1 MTPWAKRI
9 AIALALSIGVNLL
22 LAGYVLGYGL
32 RRSRTA
38 VGAIGAG
45 NGPAM
50 GAGRGMGHGP
60 GMGMGMGR
68 GMGNGLGTGSGA
80 GCRRPALRAAIE
92 LRGSDLRT
100 SRQEIDK
107 ARDTVRVA
115 LEHEPLDRAALE
127 QALATLRT
135 QSGRGQELTHQAIV
149 DAAVRA
155 TPEQRRELANEFG
168 SGDRER

>member
-9 AIALALSIGVNLL
+9 AIALAVSVGVNLL
-22 LAGYVLGYGL
+22 LAGYVFGYGL
-32 RRSRTA
+32 RRPQTA
-38 VGAIGAG
+38 AIGER

-50 GAGRGMGHGP
+50 VMGRGMGLGP
-60 GMGMGMGR
+60 GMGMGR
-68 GMGNGLGTGSGA
+68 GMGNGPGMGSGT

-92 LRGSDLRT
+92 LRGNDLRAC
-100 SRQEIDK
+100 RQEIDK
-107 ARDTVRVA
+107 ARDNVRVV
-115 LEHEPLDRAALE
+115 LGHEPLDRAALE
-127 QALATLRT
+127 QALAALRA